1 MSKANSKN
9 GVDAPTKLEYET
21 PQIQVI
27 ELDSLPTLLSGSTQ
41 PTGGKLKD
49 VGRGTM

>member
-21 PQIQVI
+21 PQFQVI
-27 ELDSLPTLLSGSTQ
+27 ELDSLPTLLSGSDSL
-41 PTGGKLKD
+41 GGKMKD
-49 VGRGTM
+49 IGRGTM